1 MIIQLKRRQHNL
13 VSPVSPLTRKDN
25 VRSFLSVSATATNAE
40 LVVTTELERAF
51 RHQHRQESQP
61 HSQVLSDAWH
71 MVRYMRGKQM
81 QRIKGD
87 RLDTSKELDDRI
99 PVSSSTAGRQP
110 DDAVQ
115 PQHFPVARL
124 VLY

>member
-1 MIIQLKRRQHNL
+1 
-13 VSPVSPLTRKDN
+13 
-25 VRSFLSVSATATNAE
+25 
-40 LVVTTELERAF
+40 
-51 RHQHRQESQP
+51 
-61 HSQVLSDAWH
+61 

-87 RLDTSKELDDRI
+87 RLNTSKELDDRI